1 VTTLAAI
8 FPPTQAPERL
18 GAVASAAEAAGLP
31 QLWVWEDCFSESGIA
46 TATAILAATSRVTV
60 GIGLLPV
67 PLRNVAL
74 TAMEIATMARL
85 FPGRLTAGIGHGVLD
100 WMGQVGARVES
111 PLTLLREYTTALY
124 ALLQGDTVT
133 THGRYVHLDQV
144 ALDWPPT
151 AVPPLLVGGI
161 RPRTVALA
169 GELADG
175 LIIPG
180 GVSPDD
186 VRTSVRQ
193 FQADRTA
200 TGVAD
205 IVVFV
210 SVPADSPAAAVAATV
225 SEYARA
231 GATHIAVNAAES
243 DADLVR
249 FVGFLAHQ
257 VAPLVDDAQR
267 LKLASGQAEQQ
278 FVHDMGGKIAV
289 QLAVGGL
296 LLGQDGPHQREPAD
310 LDVGI
315 GPELTAG
322 DAAAD
327 DRTHDLVARF
337 DHCLLV
343 PGHKPR
349 VLLALAE
356 QQRVPA
362 RLPRVGLV
370 RAHHG
375 EHRH

>member
-1 VTTLAAI
+1 MTTLAAI

-18 GAVASAAEAAGLP
+18 GAVAAAAEAAGLA

-85 FPGRLTAGIGHGVLD
+85 FPGRLTAGVGHGVLD
-100 WMGQVGARVES
+100 WMSQVGARVES

-151 AVPPLLVGGI
+151 VVPPLLVGGI

-186 VRTSVRQ
+186 VRASVRQ
-193 FQADRTA
+193 FQRRPDRCWPD
-200 TGVAD
+200 GCW
-205 IVVFV
+205 
-210 SVPADSPAAAVAATV
+210 PG
-225 SEYARA
+225 RHR
-231 GATHIAVNAAES
+231 G
-243 DADLVR
+243 LR
-249 FVGFLAHQ
+249 
-257 VAPLVDDAQR
+257 QR
-267 LKLASGQAEQQ
+267 
-278 FVHDMGGKIAV
+278 
-289 QLAVGGL
+289 
-296 LLGQDGPHQREPAD
+296 
-310 LDVGI
+310 
-315 GPELTAG
+315 
-322 DAAAD
+322 
-327 DRTHDLVARF
+327 
-337 DHCLLV
+337 
-343 PGHKPR
+343 PG
-349 VLLALAE
+349 
-356 QQRVPA
+356 
-362 RLPRVGLV
+362 
-370 RAHHG
+370 
-375 EHRH
+375 